1 MIEGEQEAIRSV
13 EARCDAVAIEK
24 LHAFVDSLRAENK
37 QQNLVAQ
44 SSLDAVWQR
53 HIADSAQL
61 LDYAPDA
68 GTWLDL
74 GSGPGLPGL
83 VLAIM
88 RPAADFHL
96 VELRRRRVDFLHHAI
111 AKLGLRNC
119 TVRGERLELVERFKA
134 DAITARAFAPL
145 ARLIDLSID
154 FSTPE
159 TRWIL
164 PKGRSAAKEV
174 AELPTS
180 LAHLFHVEQSQ
191 TASDAG
197 IVVGEG
203 LGGFS

>member
-1 MIEGEQEAIRSV
+1 MIDEEQEAIRFV
-13 EARCDAVAIEK
+13 ETRCDAAAMEK

-37 QQNLVAQ
+37 QQNLVARA
-44 SSLDAVWQR
+44 SLDAVWQR

-61 LDYAPDA
+61 VEYAPKA

-74 GSGPGLPGL
+74 GTGPGLPGL

-96 VELRRRRVDFLHHAI
+96 VESRRRRVDFLHQTI

-119 TVRGERLELVERFKA
+119 TVHGERLELVERFKA
-134 DAITARAFAPL
+134 DAMTARAFAALP
-145 ARLIDLSID
+145 RLIDLSLD

-164 PKGRSAAKEV
+164 PKGRSAAKEI
-174 AELPTS
+174 AELPTK
-180 LAHLFHVEQSQ
+180 LARLFHVEQSQ
-191 TASDAG
+191 TAADAG
-197 IVVGEG
+197 IVIGEG
-203 LGGFS
+203 LGGRS

>member
-1 MIEGEQEAIRSV
+1 MIEGETAAIRFV
-13 EARCDAVAIEK
+13 KARCDAGAIEK
-24 LHAFVDSLRAENK
+24 LHAFVDSLRAENE
-37 QQNLVAQ
+37 QQNLVAG
-44 SSLDAVWQR
+44 SSLNEVWQR

-61 LDYAPDA
+61 TDYAPDA
-68 GTWLDL
+68 DTWLDL

-96 VELRRRRVDFLHHAI
+96 VESRRRRVDFLHHAI

-119 TVRGERLELVERFKA
+119 TVHGQRLELVERFKA

-145 ARLIDLSID
+145 ARLIDLSLD
-154 FSTPE
+154 FSTPQ

-164 PKGRSAAKEV
+164 PKGRSAAREV

-180 LAHLFHVEQSQ
+180 LARLFHVEQSH
-191 TASDAG
+191 TAPDAG